1 MSDDRTL
8 AMLQGNAAFGQV
20 LGVCEKLPLVHLLAA
35 DTMLYDA
42 DMTPKKESS
51 YSVRPAYPTS
61 AHAAAARA
69 IVDYLAADQR
79 VETVLLTNSCAR
91 GKASKD
97 SCLDIAAL
105 VRPDVWEKDG
115 VAMQEAWEKFRRSE
129 GVFRDLETA
138 GQFAEVHFDF
148 ITGQFAP
155 GSRDDVSPPD
165 SFEIEIGNYLV
176 YTHPLFQCSDYW
188 QSLRAHWLPY
198 YDDVL
203 RAERL
208 TISRQHG
215 LDNLEH
221 IPLYV
226 ARGLYFQSLDRLWL
240 ATQDFL
246 QGLFIARRTYPIAY
260 NKWIREQIVDILGLP
275 ELYAQLTMLFEIK
288 HFESD
293 ELAFKADLLRKL
305 FEKYV
310 YV

>member
-1 MSDDRTL
+1 
-8 AMLQGNAAFGQV
+8 
-20 LGVCEKLPLVHLLAA
+20 
-35 DTMLYDA
+35 MLYDA
-42 DMTPKKESS
+42 GMTLNNESS
-51 YSVRPAYPTS
+51 YSPQPAYPTP

-69 IVDYLAADQR
+69 VVDYLAADQR

-105 VRPDVWEKDG
+105 VQPGVWERDG
-115 VAMQEAWEKFRRSE
+115 GAMDKAWEQFYRSDDIFRQ
-129 GVFRDLETA
+129 LEAA
-138 GQFAEVHFDF
+138 GQFAEVHFDY

-155 GSRDDVSPPD
+155 SPRDDVSPPD

-176 YTHPLFQCSDYW
+176 YAHPLFHRSEYW
-188 QSLRAHWLPY
+188 QQLRHRWLPY
-198 YDDVL
+198 YDDDL

-208 TISRQHG
+208 AISRQHG

-226 ARGLYFQSLDRLWL
+226 ARGLHFQSLDRLWL

-260 NKWIREQIVDILGLP
+260 NKWIREQIIDILGLP
-275 ELYAQLTMLFEIK
+275 ELYAQLTTLFEIER
-288 HFESD
+288 FEGDDSGIQGRF
-293 ELAFKADLLRKL
+293 ATQTFR
-305 FEKYV
+305 
-310 YV
+310 

>member
-1 MSDDRTL
+1 MAAPEPVQRPNGVPDACGCIAKCCTMRT
-8 AMLQGNAAFGQV
+8 MN
-20 LGVCEKLPLVHLLAA
+20 PNR
-35 DTMLYDA
+35 
-42 DMTPKKESS
+42 EST
-51 YSVRPAYPTS
+51 YSPRPAFPTP
-61 AHAAAARA
+61 AHAAAART

-91 GKASKD
+91 GMAGKD

-105 VRPDVWEKDG
+105 VRPNVWERDG
-115 VAMQEAWEKFRRSE
+115 RALNEAWEQFYRSDDTFRR
-129 GVFRDLETA
+129 LEAA
-138 GQFAEVHFDF
+138 GRFAEVHFDYV
-148 ITGQFAP
+148 TGHFAP
-155 GSRDDVSPPD
+155 ALRDDVSPPD
-165 SFEIEIGNYLV
+165 NFEIEIGNYLV
-176 YTHPLFQCSDYW
+176 YAHPLFHRSEYW
-188 QSLRAHWLPY
+188 QSLRNLWLPY
-198 YDDVL
+198 YVDEL
-203 RAERL
+203 RTKRL

-215 LDNLEH
+215 LDNLDH

-246 QGLFIARRTYPIAY
+246 QGLFIARRVYPVAY

-275 ELYAQLTMLFEIK
+275 ELHAQLTTLFEIE